1 MIVNTLLEL
10 YIKQIKEEDDNVS
23 SNEKQAAEGQKSP
36 SAKKPEDL
44 LSPYEKKALE
54 FLASNIQS
62 YDMNLALVICQLN
75 NFKSGMLFLYE
86 KNAMYQRILNYYMEQ
101 NNYFQILE
109 TCKRY
114 GHQDPNLWIQS
125 LQYFSKREG
134 HNCKDYVVQIL
145 SNIEK
150 YNLLTPLMVI
160 KILSQNGSLTVDT
173 VKVNLSLFLLAN
185 CSFSIHESNS

>member
-10 YIKQIKEEDDNVS
+10 YIKQIKEEDNTVS
-23 SNEKQAAEGQKSP
+23 LTEKQGAEGQKSP
-36 SAKKPEDL
+36 SQVAAKKQEES

-86 KNAMYQRILNYYMEQ
+86 KNAMYQRILHYFIEQ
-101 NNYFQILE
+101 GDYKNILD
-109 TCKRY
+109 TCKKY

-125 LQYFSKREG
+125 LQYFSKLEG
-134 HNCKDYVVQIL
+134 QNCKEYVVQIL

-160 KILSQNGSLTVDT
+160 KILSQNGTLTVDT
-173 VKVNLSLFLLAN
+173 VKVSLLLM
-185 CSFSIHESNS
+185 NSLEYY

>member
-10 YIKQIKEEDDNVS
+10 YIKQIKEEDNTVS
-23 SNEKQAAEGQKSP
+23 LSEKQGAEGQKSP
-36 SAKKPEDL
+36 SQVAGKKPEES

-86 KNAMYQRILNYYMEQ
+86 KNAMYQRILHYYMDQ
-101 NNYFQILE
+101 KNYFHILE

-125 LQYFSKREG
+125 LQYFSKLEE

-160 KILSQNGSLTVDT
+160 KILSQNGTLTVDT
-173 VKVNLSLFLLAN
+173 VKVSLILMNYLEY
-185 CSFSIHESNS
+185 C